1 MKNNLR
7 SWLAVLAAL
16 CVAAAARSDTVSAI
30 GRVLPAS
37 GVFDLAGPPG
47 ETIEAILVKEGD
59 WVDAGASLARLS
71 STTANTQRVRQAES
85 ELAAAQQ
92 QAAADVALAKQ
103 LLAAAEEE
111 AGITEARLNRIR
123 GAKDSEFISPD
134 TVEARTMAHS
144 AAQSKLAQARQDRTK
159 AEREGRR
166 AVQAAETELRLA
178 RGALAASQMQS
189 PARAR
194 VLKILG
200 RPGAATG
207 RQEVFKLGDT
217 STMQVVAEVYES
229 DVLKIKS
236 GQKATITSVALGKP
250 MSGVVESVGR
260 MVYRNTLQSMDP
272 SAQVYARVVEVV
284 IRMEATEPLDRL
296 VYLQVDVKIAL

>member
-7 SWLAVLAAL
+7 PWLAVFVTL
-16 CVAAAARSDTVSAI
+16 CVIAAARASSVSAI
-30 GRVLPAS
+30 GRVLPSS
-37 GVFDLAGPPG
+37 GVFDVAGPQG

-59 WVDAGASLARLS
+59 WVDAGAPLARLS
-71 STTANTQRVRQAES
+71 STAANTQRVRQAEA
-85 ELAAAQQ
+85 ELTAAQKQ
-92 QAAADVALAKQ
+92 VTSDLALAKQ
-103 LLAAAEEE
+103 LLKAAEED
-111 AGITEARLNRIR
+111 AGIAEARLNRIR
-123 GAKDSEFISPD
+123 SAKDSEFISPD

-144 AAQSKLAQARQDRTK
+144 AAQSKVAQAQQDVMK
-159 AEREGRR
+159 AEREGRK

-178 RGALAASQMQS
+178 RSALAASQMQS

-194 VLKILG
+194 VLKILA

-207 RQEVFKLGDT
+207 RQEIFKLGDT
-217 STMQVVAEVYES
+217 SSMQVVAEVYES
-229 DVLKIKS
+229 DILKIKA
-236 GQKATITSVALGKP
+236 GQKATISSVALGQP
-250 MSGVVESVGR
+250 MNGVVESVGR

-296 VYLQVDVKIAL
+296 VYLQVDVKITL

>member
-7 SWLAVLAAL
+7 SWLPVFAAVLVAGAAG
-16 CVAAAARSDTVSAI
+16 ADTVSAI

-37 GVFDLAGPPG
+37 GVLDLAGPPG

-59 WVDAGASLARLS
+59 WVDVGTPLARLS
-71 STTANTQRVRQAES
+71 STTASTNRVRQAEA
-85 ELAAAQQ
+85 ELTAAQQ
-92 QAAADVALAKQ
+92 QAGADVAFAKQ

-111 AGITEARLNRIR
+111 AGIAEARLARIR
-123 GAKDSEFISPD
+123 SAKDSEFISPD

-144 AAQSKLAQARQDRTK
+144 AAQSKRAQARLDLTK
-159 AEREGRR
+159 AEREGRK

-178 RGALAASQMQS
+178 HGALAASQMQA

-217 STMQVVAEVYES
+217 STMHVVAEVYES
-229 DVLKIKS
+229 DILKIKP
-236 GQKATITSVALGKP
+236 GQKATISSIALGQP

-284 IRMEATEPLDRL
+284 IRMDSVEPLDRL
-296 VYLQVDVKIAL
+296 VYLQVDVKTTL